1 MDRNQQ
7 MLDLMA
13 LGPVI
18 PVLVIEEAD
27 QAVPLAQALV
37 AGGLRV
43 LEVTLRT
50 PVALECIARIAA
62 DVPDAIVGAGTVNR
76 PIDADAARQSG
87 AKFLVSPGST
97 AALLDEMDKTHL
109 PYLAGAVTAS
119 EVLGLLERG
128 LTALKFFPAEPAG
141 GINYLKALAGPLPE
155 IRFCPTGGIDLA
167 KAKQYLALPNVPCV
181 GGSWVVPK
189 DALAAGDYARIEA
202 LAREAASL
210 AP

>member
-1 MDRNQQ
+1 
-7 MLDLMA
+7 
-13 LGPVI
+13 
-18 PVLVIEEAD
+18 
-27 QAVPLAQALV
+27 
-37 AGGLRV
+37 
-43 LEVTLRT
+43 
-50 PVALECIARIAA
+50 
-62 DVPDAIVGAGTVNR
+62 
-76 PIDADAARQSG
+76 
-87 AKFLVSPGST
+87 
-97 AALLDEMDKTHL
+97 MDKTHL

-181 GGSWVVPK
+181 GGSWIVPK
-189 DALAAGDYARIEA
+189 DALAAGDYARITA